1 MNTSSRTLPLW
12 LIALIAT
19 GIGLVVNEAVAA
31 LARPFSPDLIQ
42 LAPGPVGL
50 WTVLGVVGATL
61 VYAFMRRKPA
71 DLGRRFVRV
80 AIIALLL
87 SLIPDALIYFVEI
100 PGFTGGTIA
109 GVIALMALH
118 VTTAA
123 IAVPLLLKFAARSR
137 QP

>member
-19 GIGLVVNEAVAA
+19 VIGLVINEAVAA
-31 LARPFSPDLIQ
+31 LARPFSPELMQ
-42 LAPGPVGL
+42 LTAGPVGL

-61 VYAFMRRKPA
+61 VYAFMRRNPA
-71 DLGRRFVRV
+71 DLSRRFVRV
-80 AIIALLL
+80 ATIVLVL
-87 SLIPDALIYFVEI
+87 SLIPDVLIYFVEI

-109 GVIALMALH
+109 GVIALMVLH

-123 IAVPLLLKFAARSR
+123 IAVPLLLKFAARTR
-137 QP
+137 

>member
-1 MNTSSRTLPLW
+1 MDTSSRTLPLW

-19 GIGLVVNEAVAA
+19 VIGLVVNEIVAA
-31 LARPFSPDLIQ
+31 IARPFSPELMQ
-42 LAPGPVGL
+42 LTPGPVAF

-61 VYAFMRRKPA
+61 VYAFMRRKQA

-80 AIIALLL
+80 ATIVLLL
-87 SLIPDALIYFVEI
+87 SFIPDVLIYFVEI

-109 GVIALMALH
+109 GVIALMLLH

-123 IAVPLLLKFAARSR
+123 IAVPLLLKFAARTR
-137 QP
+137 

>member
-19 GIGLVVNEAVAA
+19 VIGLVINEIVAA
-31 LARPFSPDLIQ
+31 IARPFSPELMQ
-42 LAPGPVGL
+42 LTPGPVGL

-61 VYAFMRRKPA
+61 VYAFMRRKQA

-80 AIIALLL
+80 ATIVLLL
-87 SLIPDALIYFVEI
+87 SFIPDVLIYFVEI

-109 GVIALMALH
+109 GVIALMLLH
-118 VTTAA
+118 VTTAV
-123 IAVPLLLKFAARSR
+123 IAVPLLLKFAARTR
-137 QP
+137 